1 MERAQALL
9 ASGRADEAIV
19 LLEAQVKQEP
29 GNFELWQSLG
39 RAYGLTD
46 RHAQAERAFGEAARL
61 QPQLHETHYNLALS
75 LAYQG
80 RLRDSLPHFLA
91 ARAIEPRHPG
101 FQETLL
107 PILITLLQE
116 EGQAQRPGDAGLRPL
131 GARPRVSVII
141 PTHNR
146 QQMLRDA
153 LQSLRAQSYADW
165 EAIVVNDG
173 GADASGLAQQKVQV
187 INFPT
192 SQGPAAARNAAIRA
206 AQGEILAFL
215 DDDDLYRPQHL
226 ERLVTALQAS
236 NAAFVYSAADL
247 VEESAI
253 GGARKESSRRRLF
266 PGLRYSPLLLL
277 VRNYI
282 PINTWGLRRECASAA
297 GLFDQ
302 SLQYLEDW
310 DLLLRLS
317 TRFDFHPVDE
327 VTAEYRVRAAN
338 DSVTKRHPHLEA
350 VQALYRRHDARGN
363 ALVTLAREL
372 HLESLAS

>member
-1 MERAQALL
+1 LGQVQALL
-9 ASGRADEAIV
+9 ASGRADEAIA

-39 RAYGLTD
+39 RAYGLKD

-61 QPQLHETHYNLALS
+61 EPHLHETHYNLALS

-101 FQETLL
+101 FQESLL

-116 EGQAQRPGDAGLRPL
+116 EGQAQRPGDAGLARLSARPL
-131 GARPRVSVII
+131 VSVII
-141 PTHNR
+141 PTRNR
-146 QQMLRDA
+146 QPMLRDA
-153 LQSLRAQSYADW
+153 LLSLRAQTYGDW

-173 GADASGLAQQKVQV
+173 GADVSGLAQQKVQV
-187 INFPT
+187 INLPT
-192 SQGPAAARNAAIRA
+192 SRGPAAARNAAIRA

-215 DDDDLYRPQHL
+215 DDDDLYLPQHL
-226 ERLVTALQAS
+226 ERLVAALRAS
-236 NAAFVYSAADL
+236 KAGLAYSAADL
-247 VEESAI
+247 VEESAV
-253 GGARKESSRRRLF
+253 GGARTESSRRRLF

-297 GLFDQ
+297 GRFDE
-302 SLQYLEDW
+302 SLHYLEDW

-317 TRFDFHPVDE
+317 RRFDFHPIDE
-327 VTAEYRVRAAN
+327 VTAEYRVRPAN
-338 DSVTKRHPHLEA
+338 DSVTKRHRHRPA
-350 VQALYRRHDARGN
+350 VQALYQRHDPCGN
-363 ALVTLAREL
+363 ARVTLAREL
-372 HLESLAS
+372 HLQSLAS